1 MEINYLK
8 QPIKIK
14 DIPEEYRPREKLKKN
29 GVSSLSDLEL
39 VAILLSS
46 GTKGFNALQISEKVL
61 ELLDKSKE
69 VPDLEEF
76 LNIHGIGEIKAM
88 MIIAAMEFFRRKW
101 KPLPRKVLNA
111 RDVFIAIS
119 HFANRKQEYFL
130 CITLNGA
137 NEIINTH
144 IVTKGILN
152 KTIIHPREIF
162 ALALEDRANAII
174 IAHNH
179 PSGNLNPGEDDIHT
193 TQILLDAGKLLGI
206 PLLDHLIFS
215 ETNYYSFAE
224 NFILKS

>member
-1 MEINYLK
+1 
-8 QPIKIK
+8 
-14 DIPEEYRPREKLKKN
+14 
-29 GVSSLSDLEL
+29 
-39 VAILLSS
+39 
-46 GTKGFNALQISEKVL
+46 
-61 ELLDKSKE
+61 
-69 VPDLEEF
+69 
-76 LNIHGIGEIKAM
+76 M

-144 IVTKGILN
+144 VVTKGILN

-179 PSGNLNPGEDDIHT
+179 PSGNLDPGEDDIQT